1 MSNKTY
7 QVFERSLSYVA
18 EPELVSSGLS
28 FREARALAGSKMG
41 DFLSHWVCQFNLSNE
56 AHDNGSFTLEATK
69 PIEGSSLSWG
79 YRVTIE
85 PEPVAI

>member
-1 MSNKTY
+1 MSNQTY

-28 FREARALAGSKMG
+28 FREARTLAGSKMG
-41 DFLSHWVCQFNLSNE
+41 NFLAHWICKFEITNE
-56 AHDNGSFTLEATK
+56 AHDNGSYTLEAVK
-69 PIEGSSLSWG
+69 PIAGSSLSWG

-85 PEPVAI
+85 PEPAI